1 MSKERSFTKDDVV
14 NAMVTELRKKSI
26 FVTYKDRKMLP
37 QISDHIPRSMIK
49 SDNPIYLRCYK
60 RLWKE
65 SRKIDKPIEVKETK
79 VSPSVI
85 QRERIVKSSS
95 KVVINMKDRVI
106 TIEDGKDID
115 ISYR

>member
-26 FVTYKDRKMLP
+26 FVTYRGTKMLP
-37 QISDHIPRSMIK
+37 KIADHIPKSMIK
-49 SDNPIYLRCYK
+49 SKNPIYLRCYK

-65 SRKIDKPIEVKETK
+65 SREIDKVKEPK
-79 VSPSVI
+79 ASPSVI

-106 TIEDGKDID
+106 TIEDGKDIN